1 MKHRIFTLTEAAI
14 QNAMDWD
21 TAIAENE
28 IETVEDFDTY
38 EEAVE
43 AFEGGNYDA
52 DIYGV
57 E

>member
-1 MKHRIFTLTEAAI
+1 MKHRIFKLTETAV
-14 QNAMDWD
+14 QNTMDWD

-28 IETVEDFDTY
+28 IETVEDFATY

-43 AFEGGNYDA
+43 AFDRDNYDT
-52 DIYGV
+52 DLYGV